1 MEANRITA
9 PRQGWLRTVI
19 DRLRTTAQPHG
30 DSGDPA
36 TSAPLSPHASSAD
49 AASERDSQPIREAI
63 RGAQA
68 EAARVAQHAATTQ
81 AAANDAVHAVPHAAP
96 HYADAVSASFEN
108 TAGAVDFLVHVDNH
122 LRFLY
127 VSDASLRFAGYHR
140 EFLLGATL
148 TDIVAPEHHARL
160 DALFARTELSGA
172 TEKDTVDLVKALTY
186 PLAVELRVQRSH
198 YDQTE
203 GFAVA
208 GFDVSAWQSTEA
220 RLTHALHHDPLT
232 GLPNQTALAPAL
244 ERAQADAD
252 RFGVPAALLLLD
264 LDDYQRV
271 NRALGYDA
279 GDELLRETA
288 RRLTHLALQ
297 GEVIAR
303 TGSDEFA
310 ILITPQL
317 HSQPGE
323 VRTAA
328 EALGRRLLTSILQ
341 PYSFRNQPVHL
352 SASIGI
358 AFHPDQRHAGSA
370 EDAAHA
376 NGHADGA
383 LSTDIA
389 PLIRRAD
396 QALQQAKAQGGNT
409 LTLHVPDDDPTDA
422 LRLKLESD
430 LYDGVRNG
438 EFSLHFQPI
447 TSSASGGV
455 VGVEALI
462 RWQHPLHGL
471 VPPSTFI
478 PLAES
483 VGLINYLGNWVL
495 KAACMQLTQWDEQGI
510 ALQYIAV
517 NVSPQQFRN
526 PRFRESVEEAIELT
540 GIDPKRLVFEI
551 TESLLMHD
559 PQHAV
564 TLLEELTSIGIR
576 FAVDDFGTGY
586 SSLAYL
592 QRFPLSKLKIDR
604 SFVEN
609 LITSRNDQA
618 IVNAVVGLARTL
630 ELELVAEGVET
641 EAQRELLTKMGCDH
655 IQGWLVCKALPSEE
669 LQKRFISRAL
679 HLHEVH

>member
-9 PRQGWLRTVI
+9 PRPGWLRSVI
-19 DRLRTTAQPHG
+19 GRLRTRAGLPVEAGVPLAST
-30 DSGDPA
+30 SG
-36 TSAPLSPHASSAD
+36 APLLPDAHDAPHD
-49 AASERDSQPIREAI
+49 MTL
-63 RGAQA
+63 
-68 EAARVAQHAATTQ
+68 AARMLE
-81 AAANDAVHAVPHAAP
+81 AP
-96 HYADAVSASFEN
+96 SDAVSRSFEH
-108 TAGAVDFLVHVDNH
+108 TAAAVDFLVHVDRN

-148 TDIVAPEHHARL
+148 HDLVAPEHQTRL
-160 DALFARTELSGA
+160 SELFARALDSGA
-172 TEKDTVDLVKALTY
+172 VEKDTVDLVKALTY
-186 PLAVELRVQRSH
+186 PLAVELRVQRAA
-198 YDQTE
+198 YAGMD

-208 GFDVSAWQSTEA
+208 GFDVSAWQGDAA

-232 GLPNQTALAPAL
+232 GLPNQAALGPAL
-244 ERAQADAD
+244 ESAQAEAD
-252 RFGVPAALLLLD
+252 RHGLPIALLLLD

-297 GEVIAR
+297 GELITR
-303 TGSDEFA
+303 IGSDEFA

-317 HSQPGE
+317 NASPGDLR
-323 VRTAA
+323 VTA
-328 EALGRRLLTSILQ
+328 EALARRLLTSILQ
-341 PYSFRNQPVHL
+341 PYTFRDQPVHL

-358 AFHPDQRHAGSA
+358 AFYPDQRAQGGLPGILR
-370 EDAAHA
+370 EDPHETAHDL
-376 NGHADGA
+376 NDIQAD
-383 LSTDIA
+383 ST

-396 QALQQAKAQGGNT
+396 QALQQAKAAGGNT
-409 LTLHVPDDDPTDA
+409 MMLHVPDDDPTDA
-422 LRLKLESD
+422 MLLKLESD

-438 EFSLHFQPI
+438 EFSLHYQPI
-447 TSSASGGV
+447 TSSATRGV

-510 ALQYIAV
+510 SLQYIAV

-526 PRFRESVEEAIELT
+526 PRFKDSVQEAIQLT
-540 GIDPKRLVFEI
+540 GLDPRRLVFEI
-551 TESLLMHD
+551 TESLLMQD

-564 TLLEELTSIGIR
+564 KLLEELTGLGIR

-609 LITSRNDQA
+609 LLTSRNDQA

-669 LQKRFISRAL
+669 LSQRFESHSL
-679 HLHEVH
+679 HLHGVH

>member
-1 MEANRITA
+1 MEANRISA
-9 PRQGWLRTVI
+9 PRQGWLRTVV
-19 DRLRTTAQPHG
+19 DRFYALAG
-30 DSGDPA
+30 LKGIAGDP
-36 TSAPLSPHASSAD
+36 PMPGD
-49 AASERDSQPIREAI
+49 ANA
-63 RGAQA
+63 
-68 EAARVAQHAATTQ
+68 
-81 AAANDAVHAVPHAAP
+81 PHAAQARNAAVSANAADDKAAASLVP
-96 HYADAVSASFEN
+96 PSPAAAGPDYADAVSRSFEN
-108 TAGAVDFLVHVDNH
+108 TAAAVDFLVHVDARLH
-122 LRFLY
+122 FLY

-148 TDIVAPEHHARL
+148 ADIVTPEHHARL
-160 DALFARTELSGA
+160 EALIARAAHSGA
-172 TEKDTVDLVKALTY
+172 VEKDTIDLVKALTY
-186 PLAVELRVQRSH
+186 PLPVELRVQRAQ
-198 YDQTE
+198 YGETA

-208 GFDVSAWQSTEA
+208 GFDVSGWQGTEA
-220 RLTHALHHDPLT
+220 ALTHALHHDPLT

-244 ERAQADAD
+244 QRAQADAD
-252 RFGVPAALLLLD
+252 HFGVPVALLLLD

-297 GEVIAR
+297 GEMIAR
-303 TGSDEFA
+303 IGSDEFA
-310 ILITPQL
+310 ILITPQR
-317 HSQPGE
+317 HATPDE
-323 VRTAA
+323 VRAAA

-358 AFHPDQRHAGSA
+358 AFHPDQRPDACGASDADASA
-370 EDAAHA
+370 D
-376 NGHADGA
+376 
-383 LSTDIA
+383 TT

-396 QALQQAKAQGGNT
+396 QALQQAKAIGGNT
-409 LTLHVPDDDPTDA
+409 LTLHVPVDDPTDA
-422 LRLKLESD
+422 MRLKLESD

-447 TSSASGGV
+447 TSSASRGV

-510 ALQYIAV
+510 ELQYVAV

-540 GIDPKRLVFEI
+540 GVDPGRLVFEI

-559 PQHAV
+559 PQHAK
-564 TLLEELTSIGIR
+564 TLLEELTSLGIR

-630 ELELVAEGVET
+630 DLELVAEGVET
-641 EAQRELLTKMGCDH
+641 EAQRELLTNMGCEH

-669 LQKRFISRAL
+669 LQQRFVSGAL
-679 HLHEVH
+679 HVHEVQ

>member
-9 PRQGWLRTVI
+9 PRQRPLRAAADWLRALWP
-19 DRLRTTAQPHG
+19 RRG
-30 DSGDPA
+30 DD
-36 TSAPLSPHASSAD
+36 APVLSPPLTVPPAD
-49 AASERDSQPIREAI
+49 AGGGAGVNAPASVQP
-63 RGAQA
+63 A
-68 EAARVAQHAATTQ
+68 E
-81 AAANDAVHAVPHAAP
+81 
-96 HYADAVSASFEN
+96 S
-108 TAGAVDFLVHVDNH
+108 TAGAVDLLVHVDLN

-140 EFLLGATL
+140 EFLFGATL
-148 TDIVAPEHHARL
+148 HDLVAPSDVARV
-160 DALFARTELSGA
+160 DALFARAADSGEV
-172 TEKDTVDLVKALTY
+172 EKDTVELLKSLTY
-186 PLAVELRVQRSH
+186 PVAVELRVQRAPYAGS
-198 YDQTE
+198 D

-208 GFDVSAWQSTEA
+208 GFDVSAWQDGEA
-220 RLTHALHHDPLT
+220 RLTHALHHDKLT
-232 GLPNQTALAPAL
+232 GLPNQLALADELA
-244 ERAQADAD
+244 RAQASAD
-252 RFGVPAALLLLD
+252 THGTPIALLLLD

-288 RRLTHLALQ
+288 RRLSHLALQ
-297 GEVIAR
+297 DERIAR

-310 ILITPQL
+310 VLITPQP
-317 HSQPGE
+317 HATPAD
-323 VRTAA
+323 VRADT
-328 EALGRRLLTSILQ
+328 EALARRLLTAILQ
-341 PYSFRNQPVHL
+341 PYSFDNHPVHL

-358 AFHPDQRHAGSA
+358 AFYPDQRHSA
-370 EDAAHA
+370 DESRGHGDASPV
-376 NGHADGA
+376 
-383 LSTDIA
+383 L
-389 PLIRRAD
+389 RWAD
-396 QALQQAKAQGGNT
+396 QALQQAKEAGGNR
-409 LTLHVPDDDPTDA
+409 LMLHVPDDGTNDA
-422 LRLKLESD
+422 QRLKLESD

-447 TSSASGGV
+447 TSSATGGV

-495 KAACMQLTQWDEQGI
+495 KAACMQLTQWDAQGI
-510 ALQYIAV
+510 PLQYVAV

-526 PRFRESVEEAIELT
+526 PRFKESVQEALELA
-540 GIDPKRLVFEI
+540 GVDPRRLVFEI

-559 PQHAV
+559 PAHAKV
-564 TLLEELTSIGIR
+564 LLEDLAALGIS

-609 LITSRNDQA
+609 LLTSHNDQA
-618 IVNAVVGLARTL
+618 IVSAVVGLARTL
-630 ELELVAEGVET
+630 GLELVAEGVET
-641 EAQRELLTKMGCDH
+641 QAQRELLKKMGCHH

-669 LQKRFISRAL
+669 LAQRFESRSL
-679 HLHEVH
+679 HLHEAH

>member
-1 MEANRITA
+1 MEANRISA
-9 PRQGWLRTVI
+9 PRQGWLRTVV
-19 DRLRTTAQPHG
+19 DRLYALAGLGSHA
-30 DSGDPA
+30 GDPPMPRDA
-36 TSAPLSPHASSAD
+36 HAAHDEGAAPLVPPSPSS
-49 AASERDSQPIREAI
+49 PP
-63 RGAQA
+63 
-68 EAARVAQHAATTQ
+68 VAGP
-81 AAANDAVHAVPHAAP
+81 D
-96 HYADAVSASFEN
+96 YADAISRSFEN
-108 TAGAVDFLVHVDNH
+108 TAAAVDFLVHVDANLH
-122 LRFLY
+122 FLY

-148 TDIVAPEHHARL
+148 ADIVTPEHHARL
-160 DALFARTELSGA
+160 EALVARAAHSGA
-172 TEKDTVDLVKALTY
+172 VEKDTIDLVKALTY
-186 PLAVELRVQRSH
+186 PLPVELRVQRAH
-198 YDQTE
+198 YGETG

-208 GFDVSAWQSTEA
+208 GFDVSGWQGTEA
-220 RLTHALHHDPLT
+220 ALTHALHHDPLT
-232 GLPNQTALAPAL
+232 GLPNQAALAPAL
-244 ERAQADAD
+244 QRAQADAD
-252 RFGVPAALLLLD
+252 HFGVPVALLLLD

-297 GEVIAR
+297 GEMIAR
-303 TGSDEFA
+303 IGSDEFA
-310 ILITPQL
+310 ILITPQR
-317 HSQPGE
+317 HAAPDE
-323 VRTAA
+323 VRAAA

-358 AFHPDQRHAGSA
+358 AFHPDQRPDASVASDADNGGENSA
-370 EDAAHA
+370 DA
-376 NGHADGA
+376 
-383 LSTDIA
+383 T

-396 QALQQAKAQGGNT
+396 QALQQAKAIGGNT
-409 LTLHVPDDDPTDA
+409 LTLHVPVDDPTDA
-422 LRLKLESD
+422 MRLKLESD

-447 TSSASGGV
+447 TSSASRGV

-510 ALQYIAV
+510 GLQYVAV

-540 GIDPKRLVFEI
+540 GVDPRRLVFEI

-559 PQHAV
+559 PQHAK
-564 TLLEELTSIGIR
+564 TLLEELTSLGIR

-630 ELELVAEGVET
+630 DLELVAEGVET
-641 EAQRELLTKMGCDH
+641 EAQRELLTNMGCEH

-669 LQKRFISRAL
+669 LQQRFVSGAL
-679 HLHEVH
+679 HVHEVQ

>member
-9 PRQGWLRTVI
+9 PRQGWLRTVA
-19 DRLRTTAQPHG
+19 DRLCALAG
-30 DSGDPA
+30 LKGVAGDPPVSVA
-36 TSAPLSPHASSAD
+36 RRDGAVEPLVPASVCAPVPDYSD
-49 AASERDSQPIREAI
+49 AISL
-63 RGAQA
+63 
-68 EAARVAQHAATTQ
+68 
-81 AAANDAVHAVPHAAP
+81 
-96 HYADAVSASFEN
+96 SFEN
-108 TAGAVDFLVHVDNH
+108 TAAAVDFLVHVDTH

-148 TDIVAPEHHARL
+148 ADIVAPAHHERL
-160 DALFARTELSGA
+160 ESLFARAELSGA
-172 TEKDTVDLVKALTY
+172 VEKDTVDLVKALTY
-186 PLAVELRVQRSH
+186 PLPVELRVQRAQ
-198 YDQTE
+198 YGETA

-208 GFDVSAWQSTEA
+208 GFDVSTWQGAEA
-220 RLTHALHHDPLT
+220 QLTHALHHDPLT
-232 GLPNQTALAPAL
+232 GLPNQAALAPAL

-252 RFGVPAALLLLD
+252 RHGVPVALLLLD

-288 RRLTHLALQ
+288 RRLAHLALQ
-297 GEVIAR
+297 GEMIAR
-303 TGSDEFA
+303 IGSDEFA
-310 ILITPQL
+310 ILITPQP
-317 HSQPGE
+317 HAGADE
-323 VRTAA
+323 VRAAA

-352 SASIGI
+352 SASLGI
-358 AFHPDQRHAGSA
+358 AFHPDLRPDTAHPATAAASGTNDAECATSA
-370 EDAAHA
+370 D
-376 NGHADGA
+376 
-383 LSTDIA
+383 TT

-396 QALQQAKAQGGNT
+396 QALQQAKAIGGNT
-409 LTLHVPDDDPTDA
+409 LTLHVPVDDPTDA

-447 TSSASGGV
+447 TSSASRGV

-510 ALQYIAV
+510 ALQYVAV

-526 PRFRESVEEAIELT
+526 PRFKESVEEAIELT
-540 GIDPKRLVFEI
+540 GIDPRRLVFEI

-559 PQHAV
+559 PQHAKA
-564 TLLEELTSIGIR
+564 LLEELTSLGIR

-630 ELELVAEGVET
+630 DLELVAEGVET
-641 EAQRELLTKMGCDH
+641 EAQRELLTDMGCEH

-669 LQKRFISRAL
+669 LQQRFVSGAL
-679 HLHEVH
+679 HVHEVQ

>member
-9 PRQGWLRTVI
+9 PRPGWMRTVI
-19 DRLRTTAQPHG
+19 DRIRALAGRSDGPDGRARAPLAPVAGPPPVRPAQPQRPHEA
-30 DSGDPA
+30 PA
-36 TSAPLSPHASSAD
+36 AH
-49 AASERDSQPIREAI
+49 
-63 RGAQA
+63 
-68 EAARVAQHAATTQ
+68 
-81 AAANDAVHAVPHAAP
+81 
-96 HYADAVSASFEN
+96 ADAVSRSFEE
-108 TAGAVDFLVHVDNH
+108 TASSVDFLVHVDRN

-148 TDIVAPEHHARL
+148 HDVVAPDHLQRL
-160 DALFARTELSGA
+160 DALFDRAAATGA
-172 TEKDTVDLVKALTY
+172 VEKDTVDLVKALTY
-186 PLAVELRVQRSH
+186 PLAVELRVQRAS
-198 YDQTE
+198 YADKD

-208 GFDVSAWQSTEA
+208 GFDVSAWLGAQQ

-232 GLPNQTALAPAL
+232 GLPNHTALAPEL
-244 ERAQADAD
+244 ERVQAEAD
-252 RFGVPAALLLLD
+252 LYGVPVALLLLD

-288 RRLTHLALQ
+288 RRLTHIALQ
-297 GEVIAR
+297 GELIAR

-310 ILITPQL
+310 IVITPQP
-317 HSQPGE
+317 HGNAGE
-323 VRTAA
+323 VSVAA
-328 EALGRRLLTSILQ
+328 EALARRLLASILQ
-341 PYSFRNQPVHL
+341 PYTFRNQPVHL

-358 AFHPDQRHAGSA
+358 AFHPAQSVVQATA
-370 EDAAHA
+370 EAAAHA
-376 NGHADGA
+376 DP
-383 LSTDIA
+383 T

-396 QALQQAKAQGGNT
+396 QALQQAKTAGGNT
-409 LTLHVPDDDPTDA
+409 LMLHVPDNDPADA

-447 TSSASGGV
+447 TSSATRGV

-462 RWQHPLHGL
+462 RWHHPVHGL

-510 ALQYIAV
+510 SLQYIAV

-526 PRFRESVEEAIELT
+526 PRFKDSVHEAIELT
-540 GIDPKRLVFEI
+540 GVDPRRLVFEI
-551 TESLLMHD
+551 TESLLMQD
-559 PQHAV
+559 PQHAK
-564 TLLEELTSIGIR
+564 TLLEELTGLGIR

-609 LITSRNDQA
+609 LLTSRNDQA

-630 ELELVAEGVET
+630 DLEIVAEGVET
-641 EAQRELLTKMGCDH
+641 EAQRELLTKLGCDH

-669 LQKRFISRAL
+669 LARRFSSRSL
-679 HLHEVH
+679 HLHEVQ